1 MPMFKS
7 KNVSSQNDSRNA
19 VRVNAVLQREMRR
32 SGNSFTTNAT
42 VDENMQPYKR
52 NAQTLLPSGNE
63 PTASHW
69 SHDFSQ
75 MPVRSSIVKET
86 GSTII
91 QRTPEQQ
98 SPPASPGT
106 PAVAGQSPTA
116 GSSVVCT
123 PRGVSRRAFL
133 AATGNRRDI
142 FGLTV
147 LSGQVTY
154 PAVGL
159 TRAGRRFR
167 VQHTQAALPTIQS
180 IYTQSGRFSDGETRI
195 FPGSSGCPRDSYPVQ
210 WRITPRGAAKIGAGE
225 QEHCNDFQYAFDVSL
240 RRYAD
245 AVNQLAQ
252 SQRTFSGRRSVIR
265 HLTRVTHVSPA
276 DWQSTFEC
284 LARKTLL
291 RDTVARGAARG
302 WHTPISRNLGP
313 DDRAIRA
320 TRRCRYFER
329 RITASSLPQVGR
341 HPSSRVITGC
351 GLRPQTRRTSGP

>member
-1 MPMFKS
+1 MNK
-7 KNVSSQNDSRNA
+7 KTRLSSQNDSRNA
-19 VRVNAVLQREMRR
+19 LRVNGALQREKGRP
-32 SGNSFTTNAT
+32 GHSFSANAS
-42 VDENMQPYKR
+42 VDENMQTCR
-52 NAQTLLPSGNE
+52 RSAQTLFPSGNE
-63 PTASHW
+63 PTESRW

-75 MPVRSSIVKET
+75 MPVRSSIGKET

-106 PAVAGQSPTA
+106 PAVAGQSAAA

-123 PRGVSRRAFL
+123 PTGMSRRAFL

-167 VQHTQAALPTIQS
+167 LQPTQAALPTIQS
-180 IYTQSGRFSDGETRI
+180 RYTQSGRFSDGETRN
-195 FPGSSGCPRDSYPVQ
+195 FPGSPGCPRDSYPVQ
-210 WRITPRGAAKIGAGE
+210 WRITPSGAAKIAAGE

-240 RRYAD
+240 RRYAE

-252 SQRTFSGRRSVIR
+252 SQRTFSGSRAANRY
-265 HLTRVTHVSPA
+265 LTRVTHVSPA
-276 DWQSTFEC
+276 NWQTVFEC

-320 TRRCRYFER
+320 RHRCRYFER

-341 HPSSRVITGC
+341 HPSSQIITGC
-351 GLRPQTRRTSGP
+351 GLRPQTRRGRGS